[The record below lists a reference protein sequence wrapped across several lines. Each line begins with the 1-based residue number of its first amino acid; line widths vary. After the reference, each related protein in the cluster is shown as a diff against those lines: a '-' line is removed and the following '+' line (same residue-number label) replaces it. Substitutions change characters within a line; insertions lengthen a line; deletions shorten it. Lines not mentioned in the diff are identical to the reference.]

1 MSVESFDPSAGA
13 AKRQVTDADVQRLLE
28 AAAQLDAPEFGL
40 SAAEVAEFAALA
52 RHPDVDWQAPVER
65 LGDAQVLALLR
76 LFTLA
81 EDALTGWAAGG
92 KSPVVVMAAALRQR
106 NAYPT
111 GLTAW
116 IKANSDNRFLPYG
129 NLMDRL

>member
-1 MSVESFDPSAGA
+1 MSVESFDPSAGTGR
-13 AKRQVTDADVQRLLE
+13 RQVTDADVARLLD
-28 AAAQLDAPEFGL
+28 AAAQLEAPDFGL
-40 SAAEVAEFAALA
+40 SAAEVAEFAGLA
-52 RHPDVDWQAPVER
+52 RHPEVDWQAPVER

-81 EDALTGWAAGG
+81 ESALAGWAAGG
-92 KSPVVVMAAALRQR
+92 QSPVVVMAAVLRQR
-106 NAYPT
+106 DAYPE

>member
-1 MSVESFDPSAGA
+1 MSIESFDPGA
-13 AKRQVTDADVQRLLE
+13 AKRQVSDADVARLLE
-28 AAAQLDAPEFGL
+28 AAARLDAPDFGL
-40 SAAEVAEFAALA
+40 SGAEIAEFAALA
-52 RHPDVDWQAPVER
+52 RHPDVDWQAPVAR
-65 LGDAQVLALLR
+65 LGDDQVLALLR

-81 EDALTGWAAGG
+81 EGALPGWAAGG
-92 KSPVVVMAAALRQR
+92 KSPVVVMAAVLRQR
-106 NAYPT
+106 DAYPE

>member
-13 AKRQVTDADVQRLLE
+13 ARRQVTEADVARLLE
-28 AAAQLDAPEFGL
+28 AAARLNAPDFGL
-40 SAAEVAEFAALA
+40 SSAEVADFAALA
-52 RHPDVDWQAPVER
+52 RHPDVDWQAPVAR
-65 LGDAQVLALLR
+65 LEDAQVLALLR

-81 EDALTGWAAGG
+81 EGALPGWAAGG

-106 NAYPT
+106 NAYPE

-116 IKANSDNRFLPYG
+116 IRANSENRFLPYG